1 MLTLPS
7 DATLI
12 FTGHSLGG
20 ALSPTVA
27 FATKSANILRV
38 ADVLTFPTAGPTP
51 GNDIFAYTFRAF
63 FPEISS
69 GSGYR
74 SWNTNFINTL
84 DIVPKAW
91 CTRKDLRPDQ
101 YLGQIPTI
109 YGPISNGND
118 QQILERL
125 IQQATNASNDSIVLY
140 LSLQTTTFTGPTP
153 PIPATLGDFWTTAI
167 DQHVHRYEEHFSI
180 PVPTISCQKLGLGD
194 KRTGSRKHPQ
204 TEDST
209 I

>member
-69 GSGYR
+69 GPGYR

-204 TEDST
+204 IEDST